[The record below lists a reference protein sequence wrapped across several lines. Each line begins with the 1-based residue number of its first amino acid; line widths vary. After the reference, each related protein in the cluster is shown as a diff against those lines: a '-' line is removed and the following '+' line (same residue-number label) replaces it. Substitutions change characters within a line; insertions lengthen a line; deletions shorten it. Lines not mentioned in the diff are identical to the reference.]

1 MKFDNNKNM
10 KKKILIKNLTFMIS
24 IFILLVISILN
35 MYGSAFISPL
45 YKHAFNRQI
54 IWILISILVFIIIY
68 KMDMNLL
75 YKTSGFF
82 YLIGIILLVLVLFIG
97 KSINGASSWFKI
109 GALSIQP
116 SEIFKCFFII
126 FLSKVI
132 NKHKK
137 GDITLLIK
145 ILLITFIPCILIF
158 LEPDTGVVL
167 MYILIMFGCI
177 LASKIKK
184 RYLIIILSCALIFLG
199 IFLGLYFLKKNL
211 FIDIFGTSFFYR
223 MDRILSFKNNSSYQ
237 LTNALIG
244 IGASG
249 LFGMG
254 LTSTK
259 IYIPEVITDFVFDLT
274 ILNFGY
280 LLGIFV
286 VLIYTFILIIIYREI
301 YYSKKYLYRCIL
313 SGIFWMM
320 LFQVFE
326 HILMNIGLTPITG
339 ITLPFLSYGGS
350 SMLSYSMIFAVIF
363 IIINK
368 NMNILPKTKKK
379 VSDV

>member
-1 MKFDNNKNM
+1 M
-10 KKKILIKNLTFMIS
+10 
-24 IFILLVISILN
+24 
-35 MYGSAFISPL
+35 
-45 YKHAFNRQI
+45 
-54 IWILISILVFIIIY
+54 
-68 KMDMNLL
+68 
-75 YKTSGFF
+75 
-82 YLIGIILLVLVLFIG
+82 LFIG

-116 SEIFKCFFII
+116 SEILKCFFIVY
-126 FLSKVI
+126 LSIVI

-137 GDITLLIK
+137 GDFTLLLK
-145 ILLITFIPCILIF
+145 ILILTFIPCILIF
-158 LEPDTGVVL
+158 LEPDTGVVV
-167 MYILIMFGCI
+167 MYLLIMFGCI

-184 RYLIIILSCALIFLG
+184 RYLIIIMGCGLILLG

-223 MDRILSFKNNSSYQ
+223 MDRLLSFKNNSSYQ

-249 LFGMG
+249 VLGMG

-259 IYIPEVITDFVFDLT
+259 IYIPEAITDFVFDLT

-280 LLGIFV
+280 LTGIAV
-286 VLIYTFILIIIYREI
+286 VLIYTFILIMIYREI

-326 HILMNIGLTPITG
+326 HILMNLGLTPITG

-350 SMLSYSMIFAVIF
+350 SMLSYSMIFAVVF

-368 NMNILPKTKKK
+368 NMSRFKKK
-379 VSDV
+379 KKR

>member
-1 MKFDNNKNM
+1 MNFVNNKNM
-10 KKKILIKNLTFMIS
+10 KKKILIKNLLFLVP
-24 IFILLVISILN
+24 IFILLVLSILN
-35 MYGSAFISPL
+35 MYGASFISPL
-45 YKHAFNRQI
+45 YKNAFNRQI
-54 IWILISILVFIIIY
+54 IWILMSMLVFIIIY

-75 YKTSGFF
+75 YKTSDFF
-82 YLIGIILLVLVLFIG
+82 YIIGIILLILVLFIG

-116 SEIFKCFFII
+116 SEILKCFFIVY
-126 FLSKVI
+126 LSKVI

-137 GDITLLIK
+137 GDFTLLLK
-145 ILLITFIPCILIF
+145 ILILTFIPCILIF
-158 LEPDTGVVL
+158 LEPDTGVVV
-167 MYILIMFGCI
+167 MYLLIMFGCI

-184 RYLIIILSCALIFLG
+184 RYLIIIMGCGLILLG

-223 MDRILSFKNNSSYQ
+223 MDRLLSFKNNSSYQ

-249 LFGMG
+249 IFGMG

-259 IYIPEVITDFVFDLT
+259 IYIPEAITDFVFDLT

-280 LLGIFV
+280 LTGIAV
-286 VLIYTFILIIIYREI
+286 VLIYTFILIMIYREI

-326 HILMNIGLTPITG
+326 HILMNLGLTPITG

-350 SMLSYSMIFAVIF
+350 SMLSYSMIFAVVF

-368 NMNILPKTKKK
+368 NMSRFPKDKKR
-379 VSDV
+379 